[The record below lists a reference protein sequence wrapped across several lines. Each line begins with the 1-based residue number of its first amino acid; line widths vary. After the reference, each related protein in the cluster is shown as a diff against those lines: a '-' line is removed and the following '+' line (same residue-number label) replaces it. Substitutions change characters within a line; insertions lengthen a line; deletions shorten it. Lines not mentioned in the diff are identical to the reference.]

1 MADCVSLNFLG
12 KQIVADNLKG
22 YEIHMGHTEFTRAEE
37 EHPLVIRQRRGER
50 CESIEGTT
58 NASHN
63 VFGTYIHG
71 IFDNDEFRRSLLN
84 AIRAVKGLEALP
96 NTHNLMSE
104 KQQSYEHLA
113 DVVEESLDMKKLAE
127 IMGEA

>member
-1 MADCVSLNFLG
+1 
-12 KQIVADNLKG
+12 
-22 YEIHMGHTEFTRAEE
+22 MGHTEFTRAEE